1 MEKDLS
7 PEIQQRIIEEFKEN
21 PNVFEKVYEF
31 YYEMIL
37 RYLLKR
43 TLSAE
48 VAYDLTADAFIK
60 AFESFGRFKW
70 TGVSIKVWLYR
81 IAINALKNGR
91 RNPNV
96 APLDDF
102 LEGQH
107 AALVNDVKEELKE
120 LDKALFGDDEL
131 SRLSDAIATLK
142 AEHQHVIS
150 LYYFS
155 GMSQAEI
162 AQTTN
167 RSEGAVKA
175 ILHRAMTNLRTI
187 LSPKLA

>member
-7 PEIQQRIIEEFKEN
+7 PEIQQRIIEDFQSD
-21 PNVFEKVYEF
+21 PNAFEKIYQF

-37 RYLLKR
+37 KYLLKR

-48 VAYDLTADAFIK
+48 VAYDLTADTFIK
-60 AFESFGRFKW
+60 AFESFHRFKW
-70 TGVSIKVWLYR
+70 SGISIKVWLYR
-81 IAINALKNGR
+81 IAINSLKNQR

-96 APLDDF
+96 TPLTDEI
-102 LEGQH
+102 EGH
-107 AALVNDVKEELKE
+107 AALINDVKEELKE
-120 LDKALFGDDEL
+120 LDKSLFGDDEL
-131 SRLSDAIATLK
+131 ARLSDAIATLK

-155 GMSQAEI
+155 EMSQAEI
-162 AQTTN
+162 AKTTN

-175 ILHRAMTNLRTI
+175 IMHRAMTHLRTI
-187 LSPKLA
+187 LSPNLA